1 MKHIDDEW
9 RVVGTSELFM
19 RTEKN
24 CWEVVPWSVK
34 PKHLERQGW
43 RLTTDAK
50 NFLHNWTCF
59 FRGLSRCGQIWK
71 LSDIHFYQGAEF
83 VDVSQELPLHFLH
96 RQIQTG
102 IPKVKLEDQTLGPTQ
117 NIEDDTCKPHW
128 LLSCDSVNQC
138 WTRAW
143 QILECYRT
151 RQKGEFTGTSF
162 AVKKVNLKLIS
173 SLTWSNTVLNDDP
186 RCEKTCLKFRWL
198 CKIKRWNLRQ
208 RQRERHLDCYSWAL
222 QVCQAPV
229 EGQRWDNEGRAWSYS
244 SESAAFQTY
253 SPLVSQRNFPSEVK
267 LNQSFNNQGSGGD
280 LHMKMCK
287 FTHCTRPFRGGSGSV
302 TGYFSSS
309 KAG

>member
-1 MKHIDDEW
+1 MSGELWGPQNSLWGLKKIAEKLCRDLWSPSIWNAKVGVLPRMPKTFCIIGHVSSEVCHA
-9 RVVGTSELFM
+9 VVRSE
-19 RTEKN
+19 N
-24 CWEVVPWSVK
+24 C
-34 PKHLERQGW
+34 
-43 RLTTDAK
+43 LTYISTK
-50 NFLHNWTCF
+50 
-59 FRGLSRCGQIWK
+59 
-71 LSDIHFYQGAEF
+71 AEF

-143 QILECYRT
+143 QILECYRK

-309 KAG
+309 RGRIT